1 MSPRKSSTMLAAVLT
16 PDGFALRRIPIP
28 CCGRGQ
34 VLIRVVGCGVCSG
47 DVHAYRHREQL
58 RLGGQQS
65 WRRFA
70 GVRNHESLM
79 GHEPSGVIAEL
90 GTRVRGLQVGQAVT
104 ALDGAY
110 AEYCLAGAEDVAA
123 LAEGVDPLWALG
135 EAVACCV
142 HASWRSPLCLSSR
155 VAVVG
160 CGFMGQV
167 CAQLARLQGAAR
179 VLAID
184 PVPWRR
190 RMALRLGADAAAGPD
205 AVPPESLAREHGPFD
220 IVIEAA
226 GTQSA
231 LDLCAELAD
240 QHGCINIVGYH
251 QSDGGVRS
259 VPMQRWNYKALT
271 VVNGHV
277 RRIEE
282 KRQAMRAGMAL
293 LAAGRLKLQP
303 LVKVYPLAEA
313 GQAFADLEAMRRGLF
328 KAVLAP

>member
-1 MSPRKSSTMLAAVLT
+1 MKAAVLT
-16 PDGFALRRIPIP
+16 PDGMAVRRIPRP
-28 CCGRGQ
+28 RCGRGQ

-47 DVHAYRHREQL
+47 DVHAYRQREAL
-58 RLGGQQS
+58 RRSGAPA

-70 GVRNHESLM
+70 GVGDHEVLM
-79 GHEPSGVIAEL
+79 GHEPSGVIAQV
-90 GTRVRGLQVGQAVT
+90 GPGVRGLRAGQTVT
-104 ALDGAY
+104 AMDGAY
-110 AEYCLAGAEDVAA
+110 AEYCVAQADDVAP

-142 HASWRSPLCLSSR
+142 HACGRSSIRLGDR

-167 CAQLARLQGAAR
+167 CAQLSRLQGAAR

-190 RMALRLGADAAAGPD
+190 RTALGLGADAAAAPD
-205 AVPPESLAREHGPFD
+205 EAPPEALAREHGPFD
-220 IVIEAA
+220 LVIEAA
-226 GTQSA
+226 GNQNA
-231 LDLCAELAD
+231 LDLCGELVR

-259 VPMQRWNYKALT
+259 VPMQQWNYKALT
-271 VVNGHV
+271 IVNGHV
-277 RRIEE
+277 RRIDE
-282 KRQAMRAGMAL
+282 KRQAMRAGMEL
-293 LAAGRLKLQP
+293 LASGRLRLRP

-313 GQAFADLEAMRRGLF
+313 GRAFADLDAMRRGLF
-328 KAVLAP
+328 KVVLAP